1 MINQQQLVDVLCS
14 LTEDDFKQIEDI
26 IKQLHNMFDD
36 ESLSETIKN
45 KVGVE
50 KMQTL
55 EELLDDKYDEEV
67 TIAVLVSKFKSI
79 LKKEGELRK
88 SKNTFCSKSCSAIF
102 NNKNRD
108 SHIEFGLY
116 LGFLFEND
124 FEY

>member
-26 IKQLHNMFDD
+26 IKQLRSMFDD
-36 ESLSETIKN
+36 KSLSETLKN

-67 TIAVLVSKFKSI
+67 TIAVLVSKFK
-79 LKKEGELRK
+79 
-88 SKNTFCSKSCSAIF
+88 
-102 NNKNRD
+102 
-108 SHIEFGLY
+108 
-116 LGFLFEND
+116 
-124 FEY
+124 